1 MDLKIRKNGESY
13 IIDVN
18 GEMDLYN
25 SYKLKE
31 LVMKM
36 LERKVE
42 RFIINLENVDY
53 IDSSGIGALIYIC
66 STIKKM
72 GFRLVITN
80 IHGSVKK
87 VIELTK
93 LWDISRFRRH
103 RSTKL
108 LKRMVR
114 SCTMDVRS
122 HNGQG
127 YSFVDENSS
136 ALREDGDAAIRNSL
150 PIFARFV
157 ILPS

>member
-1 MDLKIRKNGESY
+1 MELKIRKNGENY

-36 LERKVE
+36 LEKKVE
-42 RFIINLENVDY
+42 HFIINLENVDY

-72 GFRLVITN
+72 SLKLVITN

-93 LWDISRFRRH
+93 LMGYFPIAQTIDEA
-103 RSTKL
+103 
-108 LKRMVR
+108 LKKM
-114 SCTMDVRS
+114 
-122 HNGQG
+122 
-127 YSFVDENSS
+127 E
-136 ALREDGDAAIRNSL
+136 A
-150 PIFARFV
+150 
-157 ILPS
+157 

>member
-1 MDLKIRKNGESY
+1 MDLNIRKSDRNY

-36 LERKVE
+36 LEKKVE

-53 IDSSGIGALIYIC
+53 IDSSGIGALISIC
-66 STIKKM
+66 STIRKM
-72 GFRLVITN
+72 DLKLFITN

-93 LWDISRFRRH
+93 HMGCFPITPTID
-103 RSTKL
+103 
-108 LKRMVR
+108 
-114 SCTMDVRS
+114 D
-122 HNGQG
+122 
-127 YSFVDENSS
+127 
-136 ALREDGDAAIRNSL
+136 ALRRMAA
-150 PIFARFV
+150 
-157 ILPS
+157 

>member
-1 MDLKIRKNGESY
+1 MELKIRKSGENY

-25 SYKLKE
+25 SYRLKE

-36 LERKVE
+36 LEKKVE
-42 RFIINLENVDY
+42 RFIVNLEQVDY

-72 GFRLVITN
+72 NLKLVITN

-93 LWDISRFRRH
+93 LMGYFPITPTIEEAL
-103 RSTKL
+103 TKL
-108 LKRMVR
+108 
-114 SCTMDVRS
+114 
-122 HNGQG
+122 
-127 YSFVDENSS
+127 E
-136 ALREDGDAAIRNSL
+136 E
-150 PIFARFV
+150 
-157 ILPS
+157 

>member
-1 MDLKIRKNGESY
+1 MELKIQKNGENY

-36 LERKVE
+36 LEKKVE
-42 RFIINLENVDY
+42 RFIINLANVDY

-72 GFRLVITN
+72 NHKLIITN

-93 LWDISRFRRH
+93 LMGYFPITNSIEEAI
-103 RSTKL
+103 L
-108 LKRMVR
+108 Q
-114 SCTMDVRS
+114 MD
-122 HNGQG
+122 
-127 YSFVDENSS
+127 D
-136 ALREDGDAAIRNSL
+136 
-150 PIFARFV
+150 
-157 ILPS
+157 

>member
-1 MDLKIRKNGESY
+1 MELKIRKYSDTY

-36 LERKVE
+36 LQKKVKK
-42 RFIINLENVDY
+42 IIVNLEKVDY

-66 STIKKM
+66 STLKKM
-72 GFRLVITN
+72 SLKFMLTN

-93 LWDISRFRRH
+93 LI
-103 RSTKL
+103 
-108 LKRMVR
+108 
-114 SCTMDVRS
+114 
-122 HNGQG
+122 G
-127 YSFVDENSS
+127 YFPIAANVEN
-136 ALREDGDAAIRNSL
+136 AIRE
-150 PIFARFV
+150 IQG
-157 ILPS
+157 

>member
-1 MDLKIRKNGESY
+1 MELKIRKNGNNY

-36 LERKVE
+36 LEKKVE

-72 GFRLVITN
+72 SLRLIITN

-93 LWDISRFRRH
+93 L
-103 RSTKL
+103 
-108 LKRMVR
+108 M
-114 SCTMDVRS
+114 
-122 HNGQG
+122 G
-127 YSFVDENSS
+127 YFPITNSIEE
-136 ALREDGDAAIRNSL
+136 AIMQMED
-150 PIFARFV
+150 
-157 ILPS
+157 

>member
-1 MDLKIRKNGESY
+1 MELKIRKSGETY

-36 LERKVE
+36 LEKKVG

-72 GFRLVITN
+72 NLRLIITN

-93 LWDISRFRRH
+93 L
-103 RSTKL
+103 
-108 LKRMVR
+108 M
-114 SCTMDVRS
+114 
-122 HNGQG
+122 G
-127 YSFVDENSS
+127 YFPITQTIDE
-136 ALREDGDAAIRNSL
+136 ALQKME
-150 PIFARFV
+150 V
-157 ILPS
+157 

>member
-1 MDLKIRKNGESY
+1 MELKIRKTGSNY

-36 LERKVE
+36 LEKKVE

-53 IDSSGIGALIYIC
+53 IDSSGIGALIYIT
-66 STIKKM
+66 STIKKL
-72 GFRLVITN
+72 GDKLVITN

-93 LWDISRFRRH
+93 LMGYFPIMNSIEEAI
-103 RSTKL
+103 L
-108 LKRMVR
+108 RM
-114 SCTMDVRS
+114 
-122 HNGQG
+122 
-127 YSFVDENSS
+127 E
-136 ALREDGDAAIRNSL
+136 E
-150 PIFARFV
+150 
-157 ILPS
+157 

>member
-1 MDLKIRKNGESY
+1 MELKIRKNGNVY

-36 LERKVE
+36 LEKNVQL
-42 RFIINLENVDY
+42 FIVNLENVDY

-72 GFRLVITN
+72 NLKMAITN

-93 LWDISRFRRH
+93 LMGYFPITNSIEEA
-103 RSTKL
+103 L
-108 LKRMVR
+108 LQLE
-114 SCTMDVRS
+114 S
-122 HNGQG
+122 
-127 YSFVDENSS
+127 
-136 ALREDGDAAIRNSL
+136 
-150 PIFARFV
+150 
-157 ILPS
+157 

>member
-1 MDLKIRKNGESY
+1 MELKIRKNGESY

-36 LERKVE
+36 LEKKVG

-66 STIKKM
+66 STIKKLNHK
-72 GFRLVITN
+72 LVITN

-93 LWDISRFRRH
+93 LMGYFPITPTIDEALH
-103 RSTKL
+103 RL
-108 LKRMVR
+108 
-114 SCTMDVRS
+114 
-122 HNGQG
+122 
-127 YSFVDENSS
+127 E
-136 ALREDGDAAIRNSL
+136 A
-150 PIFARFV
+150 
-157 ILPS
+157 

>member
-1 MDLKIRKNGESY
+1 MELKIRKSGETY

-36 LERKVE
+36 LEKKVE

-72 GFRLVITN
+72 NLKLVITN

-93 LWDISRFRRH
+93 LMGYFPITQSIEEA
-103 RSTKL
+103 L
-108 LKRMVR
+108 ERM
-114 SCTMDVRS
+114 
-122 HNGQG
+122 
-127 YSFVDENSS
+127 E
-136 ALREDGDAAIRNSL
+136 A
-150 PIFARFV
+150 
-157 ILPS
+157 

>member
-1 MDLKIRKNGESY
+1 MELKIRKNGENY

-36 LERKVE
+36 LEKKVE
-42 RFIINLENVDY
+42 RFIVNLEQVDY

-72 GFRLVITN
+72 NLRLVITN

-93 LWDISRFRRH
+93 LMGYFPI
-103 RSTKL
+103 TPTIEEALAKL
-108 LKRMVR
+108 
-114 SCTMDVRS
+114 
-122 HNGQG
+122 
-127 YSFVDENSS
+127 E
-136 ALREDGDAAIRNSL
+136 E
-150 PIFARFV
+150 
-157 ILPS
+157 

>member
-1 MDLKIRKNGESY
+1 MELKIRKNGEIY
-13 IIDVN
+13 IIDVL

-36 LERKVE
+36 LEKKVV
-42 RFIINLENVDY
+42 RYIINLEGVDY

-72 GFRLVITN
+72 NLRLTITN

-93 LWDISRFRRH
+93 LMGYFPISP
-103 RSTKL
+103 TL
-108 LKRMVR
+108 
-114 SCTMDVRS
+114 
-122 HNGQG
+122 
-127 YSFVDENSS
+127 
-136 ALREDGDAAIRNSL
+136 EDAIRQMG
-150 PIFARFV
+150 A
-157 ILPS
+157 

>member
-1 MDLKIRKNGESY
+1 MELKIRKSGDNY

-36 LERKVE
+36 LEKKVE

-72 GFRLVITN
+72 GLRLVITN

-93 LWDISRFRRH
+93 LMGYFPIS
-103 RSTKL
+103 SNIDEAL
-108 LKRMVR
+108 QRMG
-114 SCTMDVRS
+114 S
-122 HNGQG
+122 
-127 YSFVDENSS
+127 
-136 ALREDGDAAIRNSL
+136 
-150 PIFARFV
+150 
-157 ILPS
+157 

>member
-1 MDLKIRKNGESY
+1 MELKIRKNGNNY

-36 LERKVE
+36 LEKKVE
-42 RFIINLENVDY
+42 KFIINLENVDY

-72 GFRLVITN
+72 NFRLIITN

-93 LWDISRFRRH
+93 L
-103 RSTKL
+103 
-108 LKRMVR
+108 M
-114 SCTMDVRS
+114 
-122 HNGQG
+122 G
-127 YSFVDENSS
+127 YFPITNSIDE
-136 ALREDGDAAIRNSL
+136 AIL
-150 PIFARFV
+150 QMEE
-157 ILPS
+157 

>member
-1 MDLKIRKNGESY
+1 MELKIRKTGEIY

-36 LERKVE
+36 IEKNVKLFV
-42 RFIINLENVDY
+42 INLEQVDY

-72 GFRLVITN
+72 NLKLAISN

-87 VIELTK
+87 VTELT
-93 LWDISRFRRH
+93 
-103 RSTKL
+103 
-108 LKRMVR
+108 
-114 SCTMDVRS
+114 
-122 HNGQG
+122 
-127 YSFVDENSS
+127 
-136 ALREDGDAAIRNSL
+136 
-150 PIFARFV
+150 
-157 ILPS
+157 